1 MHLMF
6 AVILL
11 FLSAGFI
18 VRATHGK
25 YNAVEEVGFLHV
37 KSENRP

>member
-1 MHLMF
+1 MF

-25 YNAVEEVGFLHV
+25 YEAVEEVRFLHV
-37 KSENRP
+37 KSRSRP